1 MRGGRSKCAI
11 LIKNL
16 PRGEFLSYNFGKMT
30 RALWKIISEATDSD
44 SILLGVK
51 EMLHTIFDA
60 EYVIVYIAPELVSRK
75 LERKIDLRVEFVARE
90 EVEVPPPVSRVV
102 YEEEHRFIDAQKI
115 TEEVIKE
122 FIRLGAMQVE
132 GYDAIIENFFIENT
146 YIGFI
151 SMHRKDPFSPA
162 EKRKFSNMKYHL
174 KLALR
179 AANYLSILED
189 FEVYLFEQLLNR
201 AARKYRLS
209 PGEQYVLKSIFKG
222 LDLKE
227 IAVDRGTSI
236 HAIKKSLRSV
246 YKKMG
251 VKRRAELL
259 TKVLK
264 G

>member
-1 MRGGRSKCAI
+1 
-11 LIKNL
+11 
-16 PRGEFLSYNFGKMT
+16 MT
-30 RALWKIISEATDSD
+30 RALWKIISEAPNSD

-51 EMLHTIFDA
+51 EMLHSVFDA
-60 EYVIVYIAPELVSRK
+60 KYVIVYIAPELVSKK
-75 LERKIDLRVEFVARE
+75 LERKIDLKVEIVARE
-90 EVEVPPPVSRVV
+90 GVEAPSSVSTVV
-102 YEEEHRFIDAQKI
+102 YEKEHMYIDAQKI
-115 TEEVIKE
+115 TEEVINE

-151 SMHRKDPFSPA
+151 SMHRKTPFSPA
-162 EKRKFSNMKYHL
+162 EKRKFSNMKSYL

-189 FEVYLFEQLLNR
+189 FEVYLLEQLLNR

-209 PGEQYVLKSIFKG
+209 PGEHYVLKSIFKG

-236 HAIKKSLRSV
+236 HAVKKSLRSV

-251 VKRRAELL
+251 IKRRAELL

-264 G
+264 A

>member
-1 MRGGRSKCAI
+1 
-11 LIKNL
+11 
-16 PRGEFLSYNFGKMT
+16 MT
-30 RALWKIISEATDSD
+30 KILWKNISNATNSD
-44 SILLGVK
+44 SILLEVK
-51 EMLHTIFDA
+51 EMLHTTFDA

-75 LERKIDLRVEFVARE
+75 LERKIDLRVEFVAKE
-90 EVEVPPPVSRVV
+90 EIEVPPPVSKVV
-102 YEEEHRFIDAQKI
+102 HEEEHRYIDAQKI
-115 TEEVIKE
+115 TEEVIQE
-122 FIRLGAMQVE
+122 FIRLGAMKID

-146 YIGFI
+146 YIGFV
-151 SMHRKDPFSPA
+151 SMHRKIPFSAA
-162 EKRKFSNMKYHL
+162 EKRKFTNMKPYL
-174 KLALR
+174 KLAIR

-189 FEVYLFEQLLNR
+189 FETYLFDQLLNN
-201 AARKYRLS
+201 AARKYKLS
-209 PGEQYVLKSIFKG
+209 PGERYVLKSLFKG

-227 IAVDRGTSI
+227 IAVEKGTSI